1 MSKKRRITP
10 AMIRSAIG
18 NNKAVE
24 TGRISLTGCNEANTP
39 KSETVDDI
47 EQFFIDV
54 FSGKRAPVAKGRFS
68 AKSGQIQNIP
78 RSELANK
85 CPLRHKNPQVQ
96 QIPRE
101 DLVNMDY
108 AVIEQRVVA
117 MHPALAAPYGQTEKD
132 QSDDQ

>member
-1 MSKKRRITP
+1 MNKKTVTGRNPSQPELQSLKSERAEDALAAFRERYPDLYTKFCNGLSKK
-10 AMIRSAIG
+10 AAES
-18 NNKAVE
+18 
-24 TGRISLTGCNEANTP
+24 
-39 KSETVDDI
+39 
-47 EQFFIDV
+47 
-54 FSGKRAPVAKGRFS
+54 KGDMM
-68 AKSGQIQNIP
+68 GV
-78 RSELANK
+78 NK
-85 CPLRHKNPQVQ
+85 CSFRYKNPQVQ